1 MSHRDRWWWVTVA
14 AVVLTSAEWLRA
26 PSLGWAAAA
35 TAACVAA
42 GIGLRPIQGWRR
54 WSSLVVL
61 AVMALVVVVTQRR
74 LTLIERDWPA
84 QLEARIESAS
94 GRLRGDLHEAFH
106 LAERLAAAG
115 ADAAGADQ
123 AAAFRRLAG
132 LIPAT
137 GIESGVAVL
146 DADGRPWAWAGRQR
160 LQPVADGPPLGARS
174 TGYYLVLETR
184 RHSAT
189 GRVAVGSVLIWAH
202 PAVTDRS
209 RSLAELFRGR
219 TEVGL
224 DVYAA
229 GTAPNNPNVFDYTE
243 PTTAGDRLLFS
254 TQPVPPTQGEA
265 RRIAANRGAL
275 ALAWLLVALM
285 VLTFSLGRTP
295 PARLSVM
302 AFVCWLGI
310 RAPLGAVLGLRAP
323 FSAATFFLPLFGPL
337 SASAAALAL
346 AGALLV
352 VAGSVLWRSGLRTG
366 PVGAGSGILL
376 CALVPPLVA
385 VLGHGITPP
394 SAGVSMG
401 LWLTWQL
408 ALMLPAAGLTIAAA
422 ALLHRAAAPRGR
434 GSAAA
439 AIVIAAAAAI
449 GALFVWQPP
458 AGLPAW
464 YPLLWIPPLL
474 LAAWSPPRWT
484 ALGAIAVVA
493 GTLAAAVTWS
503 ETLGGRL
510 QLADRDVSRLGDQ
523 ADAFAVPLL
532 ESFDTRLAA
541 APSISAQSAMYTLW
555 RRSPL
560 SAQGYPARLTL
571 WDNAGRSLAEL
582 PLDQLGIADSALSGL
597 VQRLPRT
604 AGPRV
609 VRVAGVP
616 GIHYV
621 LVSRLDT
628 ARVLTVAIGPRSALV
643 APSRLGRLLHPPASR
658 TMPQY
663 RLALAPP
670 AVDTTL
676 MTAPWGWRREGWSAR
691 AEEALRLPDGTR
703 QVRAVVDLR
712 PPLPVLVRGALVLA
726 LNVAILGVLRLVT
739 QLAVSGLARTPRWRH
754 LLRSFRFQLTAAL
767 AAFFIIPTVAFTTW
781 TFSHFQE
788 EGQRARDLIITQS
801 LRAPA
806 LAAASL
812 ALPGA
817 ATDSTLRV
825 LSDRI
830 NGDLAFYH
838 GGSFVAA
845 SAPILRELG
854 VVGPLLD
861 PGAYQ
866 ALALEGELEVTR
878 DGAIPSLAERVG
890 YRVVQPGPPGELG
903 VLASPQVA
911 EVAALGAPTKQA
923 DLALVLL
930 LAILAGIGAAI
941 GSAGV
946 AARAL
951 SRPVSDLRRSAVALG
966 QGQPMPADVAP
977 PPYEFEPVFGAFSRM
992 ASDISAS
999 RAALEAAR
1007 RRTATVLATV
1017 ATGVVGVDTAGRVL
1031 IANRQ
1036 AVDLLGTPLHEGADL
1051 GAALDDRWSP
1061 LGVALQAFLADPV
1074 HADSATELTV
1084 GGRRI
1089 ALQLAPLGA
1098 DVGGVVLALND
1109 VTDLSRAER
1118 VLAWGEMARQ
1128 VAHEIKN
1135 PLTPLRLGIQHLQ
1148 RAHRDRR
1155 PDFDRTLD
1163 ETAVRILAEIDRLD
1177 TIARAFSRFAA
1188 PGEESP
1194 PLERL
1199 DLSAVA
1205 TEVLQLYRL
1214 AGEGAQVTL
1223 EAPEHAW
1230 VSARRDEVKEVLVNL
1245 LENARNAGARA
1256 IAIRVDA
1263 GRLVVTDDG
1272 EGIPAD
1278 QLPRIFEPRF
1288 STTTSGS
1295 GLGLPIVRRLVESWG
1310 GAVTVESEEGR
1321 GAVVTVTLSG

>member
-1 MSHRDRWWWVTVA
+1 MA
-14 AVVLTSAEWLRA
+14 AVVVTAAEWLRA
-26 PSLGWAAAA
+26 PSLGWAAPAVVACIAA
-35 TAACVAA
+35 T
-42 GIGLRPIQGWRR
+42 GGLWPVRGWRR
-54 WSSLVVL
+54 WSSALVL
-61 AVMALVVVVTQRR
+61 AGIATTVIVTQRR
-74 LTLIERDWPA
+74 LTLIERDWSA
-84 QLEARIESAS
+84 QLEERIEAAS

-106 LAERLAAAG
+106 LAERLAADG
-115 ADAAGADQ
+115 AAAATEEQSD
-123 AAAFRRLAG
+123 AFRRLAR
-132 LIPAT
+132 LVPAT

-146 DADGRPWAWAGRQR
+146 DADGRPWSWAGRQR
-160 LQPVADGPPLGARS
+160 LEPVAAGPALGARS
-174 TGYYLVLETR
+174 TGYYLVLESR
-184 RHSAT
+184 RHSAN
-189 GRVAVGSVLIWAH
+189 GRVAIGSVLIWAH

-229 GTAPNNPNVFDYTE
+229 GTAPDNPNVFDYTE

-265 RRIAANRGAL
+265 RQIAATRGARI
-275 ALAWLLVALM
+275 LAWLLLALA
-285 VLTFSLGRTP
+285 VLTFSLGRT
-295 PARLSVM
+295 ATTRLSVM
-302 AFVCWLGI
+302 AFVCWLAI
-310 RAPLGAVLGLRAP
+310 RAPLGTVVGLRAP
-323 FSAATFFLPLFGPL
+323 FSAATFFLPLLGPL

-346 AGALLV
+346 AGTLVV
-352 VAGSVLWRSGLRTG
+352 VAGTVLWRAGPRTG
-366 PVGAGSGILL
+366 TAAALAGVLL

-394 SAGVSMG
+394 SAGVSMA

-408 ALMLPAAGLTIAAA
+408 ALMLPAAGLTIVAAGLLRHA
-422 ALLHRAAAPRGR
+422 RAPRTRWPALLGVALGVAAGA
-434 GSAAA
+434 
-439 AIVIAAAAAI
+439 
-449 GALFVWQPP
+449 GALFIWQPA

-464 YPLLWIPPLL
+464 YPLVWVPALL
-474 LAAWSPPRWT
+474 LAAWSAPRWT
-484 ALGAIAVVA
+484 ALAAIAVVA

-510 QLADRDVSRLGDQ
+510 QLADRDVGRLGDQ
-523 ADAFAVPLL
+523 ADAFAIPLL

-541 APSISAQSAMYTLW
+541 TPAISAQSAMYTLW

-571 WDNAGRSLAEL
+571 WDAAGRRIAEL
-582 PLDQLGIADSALSGL
+582 PLDQLGISDSALSAL
-597 VQRLPRT
+597 VRELPPA

-609 VRVAGVP
+609 VRFPGVP

-628 ARVLTVAIGPRSALV
+628 SSVLTVAIGPRSALV

-658 TMPQY
+658 AMPQY

-670 AVDTTL
+670 AMDTT
-676 MTAPWGWRREGWSAR
+676 APAEPWRWRREGWSAR
-691 AEEALRLPDGTR
+691 AEQGLRLPER
-703 QVRAVVDLR
+703 VQQVRAVVDMR
-712 PPLPVLVRGALVLA
+712 EPLPTLVRGALVLVLDISVLA
-726 LNVAILGVLRLVT
+726 LLGILT
-739 QLAVSGLARTPRWRH
+739 QLAVAGLGRTPRWRQ
-754 LLRSFRFQLTAAL
+754 LLRSFRFQLTGAL

-788 EGQRARDLIITQS
+788 EAQRARDLIITQS
-801 LRAPA
+801 LRTPA
-806 LAAASL
+806 LAAA
-812 ALPGA
+812 ALSPPGPGI
-817 ATDSTLRV
+817 DSTLRV

-830 NGDLAFYH
+830 NGDLALYE

-861 PGAYQ
+861 PGAYR

-890 YRVVQPGPPGELG
+890 YRVVQPGPPQEVG

-911 EVAALGAPTKQA
+911 EVAALGAPTKQV

-930 LAILAGIGAAI
+930 LAILAGVGAAVI
-941 GSAGV
+941 SAGY

-951 SRPVSDLRRSAVALG
+951 SRPVADLRRSAVALG
-966 QGQPMPADVAP
+966 QGRPMPADIAP
-977 PPYEFEPVFGAFSRM
+977 PPYEFEPVFGAFRRM

-1017 ATGVVGVDTAGRVL
+1017 ATGVVGVDTGGRVL

-1036 AVDLLGTPLHEGADL
+1036 AVDLLGTPLEEGVTLRD
-1051 GAALDDRWSP
+1051 ALDHRWAP
-1061 LGVALQAFLADPV
+1061 LVDALQVFLADPI
-1074 HADSATELTV
+1074 HADAATELTV
-1084 GGRRI
+1084 GGRRV

-1163 ETAVRILAEIDRLD
+1163 ETAGRILAEIDRLD

-1223 EAPEHAW
+1223 EAPDHVW

-1245 LENARNAGARA
+1245 LENARNAGADT
-1256 IAIRVDA
+1256 IAIRVSA

-1278 QLPRIFEPRF
+1278 QLARIFEPRF

-1310 GAVTVESEEGR
+1310 GTVSVESEEGR
-1321 GAVVTVTLSG
+1321 GAVVTVTLPA

>member
-1 MSHRDRWWWVTVA
+1 VA
-14 AVVLTSAEWLRA
+14 AVVAASAEWLRA
-26 PSLGWAAAA
+26 PSPGWALASVV
-35 TAACVAA
+35 ACVATVA
-42 GIGLRPIQGWRR
+42 GLWPVRGWRR
-54 WSSLVVL
+54 SL
-61 AVMALVVVVTQRR
+61 AAVVVAGIAAAVAVTQRQ

-84 QLEARIESAS
+84 QLEARIEAAS
-94 GRLRGDLHEAFH
+94 GRLRGDLHHAFQ
-106 LAERLAAAG
+106 LAERLAEEGAA
-115 ADAAGADQ
+115 AATADQ
-123 AAAFRRLAG
+123 ATAFRRLAAAV
-132 LIPAT
+132 PAT

-146 DADGRPWAWAGRQR
+146 EPDGRPWAWAGRQR
-160 LQPVADGPPLGARS
+160 LEPVAAGPALGARS
-174 TGYYLVLETR
+174 AGYYLVLETR
-184 RHSAT
+184 RHSGN
-189 GRVAVGSVLIWAH
+189 GRVALGSVLIWAH

-265 RRIAANRGAL
+265 RQIAATRGARVLTWLLL
-275 ALAWLLVALM
+275 ALT
-285 VLTFSLGRTP
+285 VLAFSLGRT
-295 PARLSVM
+295 ASSRLSVM
-302 AFVCWLGI
+302 ALVCWLAI
-310 RAPLGAVLGLRAP
+310 RAPLAAVIGLRAP

-346 AGALLV
+346 AGTLV
-352 VAGSVLWRSGLRTG
+352 VVGGMVLSRARLRGGVAVAAAGV
-366 PVGAGSGILL
+366 LL
-376 CALVPPLVA
+376 CAIVPPFAA

-401 LWLTWQL
+401 LWLTWQV
-408 ALMLPAAGLTIAAA
+408 ALMLPAAGLTILGG
-422 ALLHRAAAPRGR
+422 ALLRATGAPRGR
-434 GSAAA
+434 WSAVLAVVLA
-439 AIVIAAAAAI
+439 VSAGA
-449 GALFVWQPP
+449 GALFVWQPA

-474 LAAWSPPRWT
+474 LAAWSVPRWT
-484 ALGAIAVVA
+484 ALAAVAVVA

-510 QLADRDVSRLGDQ
+510 QLADRDVGRLGDQ

-532 ESFDTRLAA
+532 ESFDTRLSATPA
-541 APSISAQSAMYTLW
+541 ISAQSAMYTLW

-571 WDNAGRSLAEL
+571 WDNAGRAVAEL
-582 PLDQLGIADSALSGL
+582 PLDQLGISDSALSDL
-597 VQRLPRT
+597 VRQLPPA

-609 VRVAGVP
+609 VRFAGIP

-628 ARVLTVAIGPRSALV
+628 SSVLTVAIGPRSALV

-658 TMPQY
+658 TVPQY

-670 AVDTTL
+670 AVDSSAAA
-676 MTAPWGWRREGWSAR
+676 APWRWRRDGWSAR
-691 AEEALRLPDGTR
+691 AEQSLQLPGSVR
-703 QVRAVVDLR
+703 QVRAVVELR
-712 PPLPVLVRGALVLA
+712 EPLPVLVRGALVLVLDIAVLA
-726 LNVAILGVLRLVT
+726 LLRLLT
-739 QLAVSGLARTPRWRH
+739 QLAVDGLGRAPRWRQ
-754 LLRSFRFQLTAAL
+754 LLRSFRFQLTGAL
-767 AAFFIIPTVAFTTW
+767 AAFFIIPTVAFTAW

-788 EGQRARDLIITQS
+788 EAQRARDLIITQS
-801 LRAPA
+801 LRAPTI
-806 LAAASL
+806 AAAPLSP
-812 ALPGA
+812 PGA
-817 ATDSTLRV
+817 GTDSILRE

-830 NGDLAFYH
+830 NGDLALYQ

-861 PGAYQ
+861 PGAYR
-866 ALALEGELEVTR
+866 ALALEGELEVMR

-890 YRVVQPGPPGELG
+890 YRVVQPGPPEEVG

-911 EVAALGAPTKQA
+911 EVSALGAPTKQV

-930 LAILAGIGAAI
+930 LAILAGVGAAVV
-941 GSAGV
+941 SAGV

-951 SRPVSDLRRSAVALG
+951 SRPVSDLRRSAIALG
-966 QGQPMPADVAP
+966 QGRPMPGDVAP
-977 PPYEFEPVFGAFSRM
+977 PPYEFEPVFGAFNRM

-1007 RRTATVLATV
+1007 RRTAAVLATV
-1017 ATGVVGVDTAGRVL
+1017 ATGVVGVDTGGRVL

-1036 AVDLLGTPLHEGADL
+1036 AVDLLGTPLKEGAEL
-1051 GAALDDRWSP
+1051 GAALEHEWAP
-1061 LGVALQAFLADPV
+1061 LIAALRAFLADPI
-1074 HADSATELTV
+1074 HADAATELTV
-1084 GGRRI
+1084 GGRRVT
-1089 ALQLAPLGA
+1089 LQLAPLGA
-1098 DVGGVVLALND
+1098 DMGGVVLALND

-1163 ETAVRILAEIDRLD
+1163 ETAARILAEIDRLD

-1188 PGEESP
+1188 PGEEAA

-1199 DLSAVA
+1199 DLTAVA
-1205 TEVLQLYRL
+1205 AEVLQLYRL
-1214 AGEGAQVTL
+1214 AGEGAQVVL

-1245 LENARNAGARA
+1245 LENARNAGAGR
-1256 IAIRVDA
+1256 ISIRVA
-1263 GRLVVTDDG
+1263 GARLVVADDG
-1272 EGIPAD
+1272 AGIPAD
-1278 QLPRIFEPRF
+1278 QLSRIFEPRF

-1310 GAVTVESEEGR
+1310 GTVSVESEEGR
-1321 GAVVTVTLSG
+1321 GAVVTVTLPAA